1 MRITL
6 METMTIEEYKALQGK
21 SGKKKA
27 TPEHDEQVALFYWA
41 ELNSNKIPSL
51 KLLMAIP
58 NGASY
63 GGGGGRW
70 NIAKRMKDEGVKKG
84 VPDVFLPVPMMY
96 MDENTNEIGKVS
108 AGLWIEM
115 KAGKNKPSDEQ
126 NWWIEQLEEM
136 GYRVEVCYSSQEAID
151 VINDY
156 LDLNSKD
163 K

>member
-6 METMTIEEYKALQGK
+6 MDTMTIEEYKALQGK
-21 SGKKKA
+21 SGKKKS

-84 VPDVFLPVPMMY
+84 VPDIFLPVPMTY
-96 MDENTNEIGKVS
+96 LNEGQVVGMK

-115 KAGKNKPSDEQ
+115 KAGKNKTSPDQ
-126 NWWIEQLEEM
+126 DWWIGKLRDM
-136 GYRVEVCYSSQEAID
+136 GYRVEVCYSAEDAIK
-151 VINDY
+151 IIKEY
-156 LDLNSKD
+156 LDLSF
-163 K
+163 

>member
-1 MRITL
+1 MD
-6 METMTIEEYKALQGK
+6 TMTIEEYKALQGK

-41 ELNSNKIPSL
+41 ELNSSKIPSL

-70 NIAKRMKDEGVKKG
+70 SIAKRMKDEGVKKG
-84 VPDVFLPVPMMY
+84 VPDVFLPVPMTY
-96 MDENTNEIGKVS
+96 VS
-108 AGLWIEM
+108 EGQVTDMKAGLWIEM

-126 NWWIEQLEEM
+126 NWWIEQLEDM

-151 VINDY
+151 VINEY
-156 LDLNSKD
+156 LDLNSK
-163 K
+163 KK

>member
-1 MRITL
+1 

-21 SGKKKA
+21 AGKKKL

-41 ELNSNKIPSL
+41 ELNSKKIPAL

-70 NIAKRMKDEGVKKG
+70 SIAKRMKDEGVKKG
-84 VPDVFLPVPMMY
+84 VPDVFLPVPMTY
-96 MDENTNEIGKVS
+96 VNEGQVTDMK

-115 KAGKNKPSDEQ
+115 KAGKNKPSDDQ
-126 NWWIEQLEEM
+126 SWWIENLQEM
-136 GYRVEVCYSSQEAID
+136 GYRVEVCYSSNEAVDI
-151 VINDY
+151 INEY